1 MCAFK
6 KSVCNA
12 SLPIS
17 QNENGGFC
25 YKESGDPRVDYFS
38 GITRGAKQEYITL
51 LLDRCW
57 DISKLDTLKL
67 IFQKRDCRGGSG
79 ERDIFITSYNWLFK
93 KDLQVFIKNLKRV
106 PEYGSFKDWCYI
118 AEYNEETIEHI
129 CNSFA
134 CQLHA
139 DRHTN
144 TTSLCAKYAPSENK
158 KFDRNVPLL
167 IPGICKLM
175 GFSTVHMRRDY
186 RRMLTVLRRKLDIVE
201 TKICNNDWY
210 KIDYST
216 IPSCALNAYAD
227 KLQAY
232 AEPEKEVHIGQVHP
246 HNIAGSYMTCRD
258 RGSNV
263 LIESQWSRLVSET
276 SDKYNLCNT
285 VVMADISSSLT
296 GLPLRVS
303 ATMAALIAKAS
314 ARQGSC
320 FGDFIVM
327 FSQNPLFVNIEQH
340 ETLKDLISIICK
352 VKADNSKTNLYN
364 AFKTMIERA
373 ECGDVGIEE
382 FPSKVV
388 ILTDMQFD
396 SVNDQSTMQYI
407 NELFDASS
415 YVMPH
420 LIFWNLRSTGN
431 YAVSIYD
438 TNVTMVSGYSP
449 VALDVVLKCRVVTPY
464 TVMRTTIDDAR
475 YSSLEI

>member
-1 MCAFK
+1 
-6 KSVCNA
+6 
-12 SLPIS
+12 
-17 QNENGGFC
+17 
-25 YKESGDPRVDYFS
+25 
-38 GITRGAKQEYITL
+38 
-51 LLDRCW
+51 
-57 DISKLDTLKL
+57 
-67 IFQKRDCRGGSG
+67 
-79 ERDIFITSYNWLFK
+79 
-93 KDLQVFIKNLKRV
+93 
-106 PEYGSFKDWCYI
+106 
-118 AEYNEETIEHI
+118 
-129 CNSFA
+129 
-134 CQLHA
+134 
-139 DRHTN
+139 
-144 TTSLCAKYAPSENK
+144 
-158 KFDRNVPLL
+158 
-167 IPGICKLM
+167 
-175 GFSTVHMRRDY
+175 
-186 RRMLTVLRRKLDIVE
+186 
-201 TKICNNDWY
+201 
-210 KIDYST
+210 
-216 IPSCALNAYAD
+216 
-227 KLQAY
+227 
-232 AEPEKEVHIGQVHP
+232 
-246 HNIAGSYMTCRD
+246 
-258 RGSNV
+258 
-263 LIESQWSRLVSET
+263 
-276 SDKYNLCNT
+276 
-285 VVMADISSSLT
+285 
-296 GLPLRVS
+296 
-303 ATMAALIAKAS
+303 MAALIAKAS